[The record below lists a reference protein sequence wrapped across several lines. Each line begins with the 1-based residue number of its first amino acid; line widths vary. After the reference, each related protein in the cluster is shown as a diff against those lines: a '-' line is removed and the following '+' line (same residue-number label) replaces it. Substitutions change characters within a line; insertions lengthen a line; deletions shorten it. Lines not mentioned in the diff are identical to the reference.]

1 MELLKNTLLRK
12 EISCLRKL
20 NKMEINF
27 KDWQN
32 LDLRVAEVLEAEDH
46 PNADKLYVLKIKL
59 GEEEKTIVAGIKNH
73 YGKEELVGKK
83 IVVLAN
89 LEPAVLRGVKSEGML
104 LAASGEDKEN
114 VVLLTVDKDIESGST
129 IG

>member
-1 MELLKNTLLRK
+1 
-12 EISCLRKL
+12 
-20 NKMEINF
+20 MEINF

>member
-1 MELLKNTLLRK
+1 
-12 EISCLRKL
+12 
-20 NKMEINF
+20 MEINF

-46 PNADKLYVLKIKL
+46 PDADKLYVLKIKL
-59 GEEEKTIVAGIKNH
+59 GEGERTIVAGIKNH
-73 YGKEELVGKK
+73 YKKEELIGKK

-104 LAASGEDKEN
+104 LAASGNEKEN
-114 VVLLTVDKDIESGST
+114 IVLLTVDKDIESGST

>member
-1 MELLKNTLLRK
+1 
-12 EISCLRKL
+12 L

-27 KDWQN
+27 KEWQN
-32 LDLRVAEVLEAEDH
+32 LDFRVAEVLEVEDH
-46 PNADKLYVLKIKL
+46 PDADKLYVLKIRI
-59 GEEEKTIVAGIKNH
+59 GEDERTIVAGVKKH
-73 YGKEELVGKK
+73 YTKEELVGKK

-104 LAASGEDKEN
+104 LAASGKDS
-114 VVLLTVDKDIESGST
+114 VVLLSVDKDIESGSK